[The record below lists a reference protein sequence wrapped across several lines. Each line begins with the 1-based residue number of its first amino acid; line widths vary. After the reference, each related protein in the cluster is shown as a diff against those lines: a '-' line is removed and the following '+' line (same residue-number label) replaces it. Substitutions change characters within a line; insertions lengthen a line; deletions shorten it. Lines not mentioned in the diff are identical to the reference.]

1 MPMPLSM
8 PSNYK
13 VVFKPVI
20 VTIMF
25 ATVLCF
31 GQGYGLLYEILTRL
45 GPERSR
51 ENERIAQAIFRG
63 LRLHQAIRRK
73 QGGARNDPHEIRAG
87 VWRQRGHFG
96 RVITNDY
103 NPAVRSPTAPG
114 LVCITARTIG
124 FSPTHRDF
132 YLRLAGHCKQVPK
145 HKAKMARYGPW
156 QTLWKTLTN
165 GHHVTPPAT
174 CAYLKVPGL
183 AGTPLR
189 PGYSA
194 REQWVLSKA
203 CRWLA
208 MWCQHRPRKTGRRW
222 AG

>member
-1 MPMPLSM
+1 MRTSHG
-8 PSNYK
+8 
-13 VVFKPVI
+13 
-20 VTIMF
+20 
-25 ATVLCF
+25 C
-31 GQGYGLLYEILTRL
+31 
-45 GPERSR
+45 
-51 ENERIAQAIFRG
+51 AQAEQQLPARRRRPARRARVRRTPGEVQRRAQQRQERHARG
-63 LRLHQAIRRK
+63 AQAR
-73 QGGARNDPHEIRAG
+73 GAHTSDF
-87 VWRQRGHFG
+87 GHFE

-103 NPAVRSPTAPG
+103 NSAVRSPTAPG

>member
-1 MPMPLSM
+1 MARRRRTNTQRSMPMPLSM

-87 VWRQRGHFG
+87 VWRQRN
-96 RVITNDY
+96 RV
-103 NPAVRSPTAPG
+103 
-114 LVCITARTIG
+114 
-124 FSPTHRDF
+124 
-132 YLRLAGHCKQVPK
+132 
-145 HKAKMARYGPW
+145 
-156 QTLWKTLTN
+156 
-165 GHHVTPPAT
+165 
-174 CAYLKVPGL
+174 
-183 AGTPLR
+183 
-189 PGYSA
+189 
-194 REQWVLSKA
+194 
-203 CRWLA
+203 
-208 MWCQHRPRKTGRRW
+208 PRRK
-222 AG
+222 